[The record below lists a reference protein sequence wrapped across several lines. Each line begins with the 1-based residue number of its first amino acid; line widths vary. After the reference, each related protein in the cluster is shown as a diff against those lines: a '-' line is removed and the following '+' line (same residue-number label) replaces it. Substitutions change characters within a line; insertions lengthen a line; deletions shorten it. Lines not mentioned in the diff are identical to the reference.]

1 MQRRRRGDHDAKR
14 DAIRE
19 RHADAGI
26 HRHASQMVPRVGCL
40 CEEGVLAHK
49 LHVLD
54 FLRRLPEKDIGAD
67 RRSEHR
73 NNCQK
78 IVCVYLKRRFDYCRE
93 GLYPLDMD
101 RKNGGNIY
109 EKDEGEPFQHVGVA
123 AIGDDDFGHGAENT
137 K

>member
-1 MQRRRRGDHDAKR
+1 MHRLCHRITRRARKHRHRQQARTDNAEREQREGEGACERAQRLGGLRCRRNRRQPRLVQRRRRGDHDAKR

-73 NNCQK
+73 NNC
-78 IVCVYLKRRFDYCRE
+78 
-93 GLYPLDMD
+93 
-101 RKNGGNIY
+101 
-109 EKDEGEPFQHVGVA
+109 
-123 AIGDDDFGHGAENT
+123 
-137 K
+137 